1 MKLQSLK
8 GRFATYMKQSSL
20 AETLRVLRARQDLT
34 ITEACSRIGIT
45 RETLRDLEH
54 GTRNPYYPTLEKIA
68 RAYGVTV
75 EELMLPA
82 HEEEPVEA
90 LSGKDEAPEES
101 GPPLVKDSAAHMK
114 FRLSIEAHAVR
125 VVIRDALRRVSAGED
140 PVVVE
145 REAMRKILEA
155 A

>member
-1 MKLQSLK
+1 
-8 GRFATYMKQSSL
+8 
-20 AETLRVLRARQDLT
+20 
-34 ITEACSRIGIT
+34 
-45 RETLRDLEH
+45 LRDLEH

>member
-1 MKLQSLK
+1 
-8 GRFATYMKQSSL
+8 MKQSSL

-90 LSGKDEAPEES
+90 LSGKDEAPEEA
-101 GPPLVKDSAAHMK
+101 GPPLVKDSAAHVGFK
-114 FRLSIEAHAVR
+114 LNIEAHPQKVR
-125 VVIRDALRRVSAGED
+125 EVIRNACLKALAGGD
-140 PVVVE
+140 LGVVVD
-145 REAMRKILEA
+145 EAVQELSEA